1 MFEMPDN
8 ANNAI
13 DQVIQAVSTYGLNLV
28 GAIAI
33 LIFGYFAAGWA
44 ARMTGT
50 ALAKTAKVDETI
62 RHFLTSFVRYAVI
75 VFTGLA
81 VLNRFG
87 VETTSFIAVL
97 AAAGLAI
104 GLALQGTLSNIAAG
118 IMLLLF
124 RPFKVGQFIDGA
136 GVAGTVE
143 SITLF
148 MTELNTP
155 DNVHIIIPNAQL
167 WSTAVKNFSHNA
179 TRRVDIDVGIGYGD
193 DIGKAVQ
200 VLTDLVSGDGRVNAD
215 PEPAVMVTGL
225 GDSAVNLQIRI
236 WCAASDYWP
245 VKFDLTRQVKESL
258 DGAEITI
265 PFPQR
270 TVHMENSA

>member
-1 MFEMPDN
+1 MADST
-8 ANNAI
+8 NNTMDQLI
-13 DQVIQAVSTYGLNLV
+13 QVISTYGLNVL
-28 GAIAI
+28 GAIVI
-33 LIFGYFAAGWA
+33 LIIGYMAAGWA
-44 ARMTGT
+44 ARMTSS
-50 ALAKTAKVDETI
+50 ALAKSAKVDATI
-62 RHFLTSFVRYAVI
+62 RHFLTSLVRYAVI
-75 VFTGLA
+75 IFTVLA

-97 AAAGLAI
+97 GAAGLAI
-104 GLALQGTLSNIAAG
+104 GLAFQGTLSNIAAG
-118 IMLLLF
+118 VMLLLF
-124 RPFKVGQFIDGA
+124 RPFKVGQFIDAA
-136 GVAGTVE
+136 GVTGTVE

-167 WSTAVKNFSHNA
+167 WGAAVKNFSHNA
-179 TRRVDIDVGIGYGD
+179 TRRVDIGIGYGD
-193 DIGKAVQ
+193 DIGAAFK
-200 VLTDLVSGDGRVNAD
+200 VLTDLVSSDSRVNAD
-215 PEPAVMVTGL
+215 PEPMVMVTEL

-236 WCAASDYWP
+236 WCAAADYWP

-258 DGAEITI
+258 DAAGISI